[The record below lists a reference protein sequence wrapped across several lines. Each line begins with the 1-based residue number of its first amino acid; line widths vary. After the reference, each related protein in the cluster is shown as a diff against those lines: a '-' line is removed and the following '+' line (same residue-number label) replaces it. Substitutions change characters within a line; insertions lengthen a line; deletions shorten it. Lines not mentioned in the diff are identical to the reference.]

1 MAIYHL
7 YYLKGG
13 ALIGADDIEA
23 GDDREAAQIAEATG
37 RGDIVEIW
45 NASSRVRIV
54 KPGGVRAETGA
65 ADPGAGAGAG
75 AGAVEAFGPA

>member
-13 ALIGADDIEA
+13 MLIGSDDIEA
-23 GDDREAAQIAEATG
+23 ASDLHAADIAQAEG
-37 RGDIVEIW
+37 RGDLVEIW

-54 KPGGVRAETGA
+54 RPEAARAPA
-65 ADPGAGAGAG
+65 AAPEPPDAALRPVPAG
-75 AGAVEAFGPA
+75 

>member
-13 ALIGADDIEA
+13 MLVGSKDIEA
-23 GDDREAAQIAEATG
+23 ESDRDAARIAEAGG
-37 RGDIVEIW
+37 RGDLVEIW

-54 KPGGVRAETGA
+54 KPGGARAQAQAGA
-65 ADPGAGAGAG
+65 ALPDADLTPAPAG
-75 AGAVEAFGPA
+75 

>member
-13 ALIGADDIEA
+13 MLVGSDDIEA
-23 GDDREAAQIAEATG
+23 ADDRQAARIAEGRG
-37 RGDIVEIW
+37 RGDLVEIW

-54 KPGGVRAETGA
+54 RPGGARPA
-65 ADPGAGAGAG
+65 AAPPDGELTPS
-75 AGAVEAFGPA
+75 PAA